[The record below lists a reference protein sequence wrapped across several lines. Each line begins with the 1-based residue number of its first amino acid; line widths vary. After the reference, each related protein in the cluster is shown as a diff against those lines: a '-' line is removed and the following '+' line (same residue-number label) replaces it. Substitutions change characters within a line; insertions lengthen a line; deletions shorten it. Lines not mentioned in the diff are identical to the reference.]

1 MLVKHTS
8 YASMYLYDSIN
19 TPSYTTSTTNM
30 YKHHVPRDLPVDAG
44 HQIVHSFQ
52 QDAQHSIDVHERDSL
67 QNVRHLCGVGLGVV
81 PSANQSHGKKTK
93 TKNVSL
99 DPTRRCSPPSK
110 KRIDRLHS
118 MQHLYLHRRT
128 NIGSVPPQTT
138 STTTTYHTHRWYVL
152 FHGTVLVFFGIPN
165 VTDII

>member
-110 KRIDRLHS
+110 K
-118 MQHLYLHRRT
+118 T
-128 NIGSVPPQTT
+128 TGSTQCNTCICIV
-138 STTTTYHTHRWYVL
+138 
-152 FHGTVLVFFGIPN
+152 G
-165 VTDII
+165 